1 MFSCDSIR
9 HTFYREYVTFPV
21 SCLHCEAVTGTS
33 RHQHGPGGRAQVNH
47 TNLDWSLS
55 LSPLHSFFL
64 PFLTEITSH
73 QCTKTLSNSL
83 RSHSRMGPGPHQ
95 IPLAYL
101 HWKWGI
107 IHHESAED
115 AASLWQGKHDG
126 SQPGSPAL
134 PCWLSEGSPRPLSA
148 MNLSSEACVVSL
160 LWDTQEQE
168 FPLLLISNSSI

>member
-1 MFSCDSIR
+1 
-9 HTFYREYVTFPV
+9 
-21 SCLHCEAVTGTS
+21 
-33 RHQHGPGGRAQVNH
+33 
-47 TNLDWSLS
+47 
-55 LSPLHSFFL
+55 
-64 PFLTEITSH
+64 
-73 QCTKTLSNSL
+73 
-83 RSHSRMGPGPHQ
+83 MGPGPHQ
-95 IPLAYL
+95 IPLACL

-107 IHHESAED
+107 IYHESAED